1 MAGKERSDVEDDRYQ
16 STKRRVLFVSHEMT
30 LSGAPILLAHLV
42 GWLKA
47 YGWDVVVVAPED
59 GPAAEMFR
67 SYGVEL
73 RFAPD
78 LLSDPGHTALRSM
91 ILPFD
96 LIVANT
102 IAAYRAVQAA
112 QLEHA
117 PVLWYLHETLVA
129 LQLMEK
135 ISDLGPALAA
145 ADALVTPTEAAA
157 AIYRP
162 FTNRP
167 IHVVPHGYPDVKST
181 PPLPGRPFT
190 FVTIATYEPRKGQ
203 DVLLEAIHELHPDLR
218 WRASFQMAGRT
229 LEKSFR
235 DALREKSEAIP
246 NVQLLG
252 PQTHEEAIALLN
264 SADVLVCASRDENMP
279 IVLLEAMSLG
289 KAIICTE
296 VGGVRESLRNDVNA
310 LLVPPE
316 NPRAMAIALARLLGD
331 RELVRRLGDAARQTF
346 AKHFQLDVFG
356 ERFAKIAEET
366 IATARTKGT
375 PGNYAEWVELYE
387 TLGPADRVALRRQ
400 LDSLGNQPLISILLP
415 VYNPDLDLLRAAVD
429 SVKQQIYEQWELCI
443 ADDASTDPRVRSFL
457 QKLAAGDKRVRLTL
471 RETNGHMAACS
482 NSAFALAGGEWCA
495 LLDQDDML
503 AEHALAQVA
512 LKIESNPDVGL
523 IYSDEDKIDLAGNR
537 SNPFFKNDWNPE
549 LFFGQ
554 NYVGHLGVYRSDI
567 LRTIGGFREGFEGS
581 QDYDLALRC
590 IERLQSEQISHI
602 PRILYHWRMVSGSLA
617 EKRDA
622 KPYAKE
628 AARRAIADHLQ
639 RVGIA
644 ARAEACPE
652 NVESHR
658 VIYDLPDPAPRVDII
673 VNSNAGACTEKCIE
687 SIRRLTTY
695 PAYEIAV
702 ANEQRQL
709 NELATGSNADIVLFL
724 HADIEVIDGDWLR
737 EMVSHA
743 ARSGVGAVGARL
755 WYPNDTLQHSG
766 YILGLGGVAGLPFR
780 AAPHG
785 HAGFFNRTYLQRN
798 CSAVSAACLATRT
811 AVFRELG
818 GFDSKDLTSN
828 YLDVDF
834 CLRAMEHGLQVI
846 WTPYANLVHYETGS
860 DEQSHGAKQDGAY
873 TRDTAY
879 MQQRWGDILKEDP
892 FYSPNLSLA
901 TPGFGL
907 AFPPRWF
914 VKDI

>member
-1 MAGKERSDVEDDRYQ
+1 M
-16 STKRRVLFVSHEMT
+16 STQKQDFAARRPQVLFVSGET
-30 LSGAPILLAHLV
+30 ALSDAMVQLAHLV
-42 GWLKA
+42 SWLKQG
-47 YGWDVVVVAPED
+47 GWQPTVALSEE
-59 GPAAEMFR
+59 GPAADLFR
-67 SYGVEL
+67 ANAIDVVIESQ
-73 RFAPD
+73 F
-78 LLSDPGHTALRSM
+78 LLDSEYAALRALISS
-91 ILPFD
+91 FD
-96 LIVANT
+96 LVVANT
-102 IAAYRAVQAA
+102 IGAYGAVQAA
-112 QLEHA
+112 HLETV
-117 PVLWYLHETLVA
+117 PVIWYLHEGRVA
-129 LQLMEK
+129 APQLQPSL
-135 ISDLGPALAA
+135 SL
-145 ADALVTPTEAAA
+145 ADALITSSRVTAE
-157 AIYRP
+157 IYQP
-162 FTNRP
+162 FTVRP
-167 IHVVPHGYPDVKST
+167 VQVIPYGIPEIRIGLA
-181 PPLPGRPFT
+181 PAGRPFT
-190 FVTIATYEPRKGQ
+190 FVTLGAFASRNGQ
-203 DVLLEAIHELHPDLR
+203 DILLEAICDLHPDLR
-218 WRASFQMAGRT
+218 WRVLFQMAGRT
-229 LEKSFR
+229 LPSEEAFR
-235 DALREKSEAIP
+235 DDLSAKSESIP

-252 PQTHEEAIALLN
+252 PLSHERALDLLN
-264 SADVLVCASRDENMP
+264 GADVLVCASRDETMP
-279 IVLLEAMSLG
+279 LVLLEAMALG
-289 KAIICTE
+289 KAIICTK
-296 VGGVRESLRNDVNA
+296 VGDVHEWLRDGINA
-310 LLVPPE
+310 LLVSPE
-316 NPRAMAIALARLLGD
+316 NPRELAIAIARCIGD
-331 RELVRRLGDAARQTF
+331 HDLVRALGSAAKKTF
-346 AKHFQLDVFG
+346 YEHFQLDVFG
-356 ERFAKIAEET
+356 ERFAGVLEKT
-366 IATARTKGT
+366 IAHARTKGT
-375 PGNYAEWVELYE
+375 SGNYAEWVELYE
-387 TLGPADRVALRRQ
+387 TLGPADRTALRRE
-400 LDSLGNQPLISILLP
+400 LDSLGNQPLISIILP
-415 VYNPDLDLLRAAVD
+415 VYNPDLDLLSAAID
-429 SVKQQIYEQWELCI
+429 SVERQIYENWELCI

-471 RETNGHMAACS
+471 REINGHMAACS
-482 NSAFALAGGEWCA
+482 NSAFALASGEWCA

-512 LKIESNPDVGL
+512 LKIESNPDLGL

-554 NYVGHLGVYRSDI
+554 NYVGHLGVYRTDV

-658 VIYDLPDPAPRVDII
+658 VIYDLPDLAPRVDII

-687 SIRRLTTY
+687 SIRRLTNY

-743 ARSGVGAVGARL
+743 ARPGVGAVGARL

-780 AAPHG
+780 TAPHG

-798 CSAVSAACLATRT
+798 CSAVSSACLATRA

-834 CLRAMEHGLQVI
+834 CLRAMEHGLQVV

-860 DEQSHGAKQDGAY
+860 DEQSNGAKQDGAY

-901 TPGFGL
+901 APGFGL
-907 AFPPRWF
+907 AFPPRWL
-914 VKDI
+914 